1 MAFNVSHKQAI
12 AYFNNKLISEW
23 LPGLYWHILITAYI
37 VKNIRTAFETPT
49 AAPYRLLEHSSP
61 LPTEQFHTV
70 SHTSGKR
77 CKICRPDSGSESSDV
92 RWNNLTLYPQNP
104 IGRVRVPSRGGA
116 GGATET
122 NWLFC
127 CRGYTTIRPPRSLN
141 PSGHYFSFHSYLRTL
156 KPLRWPTAQPLLS
169 VTIVS

>member
-1 MAFNVSHKQAI
+1 MAFNVSHKQTI

-104 IGRVRVPSRGGA
+104 IGRVRVPSRGG
-116 GGATET
+116 GGWGDG
-122 NWLFC
+122 NKLVVLLPWLHDDTAAPEALILAAIILVFTLIC
-127 CRGYTTIRPPRSLN
+127 ARLN
-141 PSGHYFSFHSYLRTL
+141 H
-156 KPLRWPTAQPLLS
+156 
-169 VTIVS
+169 